1 MSKIFFN
8 SFAVLALICTL
19 QFVTVESCSCP
30 PVGAIKRNVGCKD
43 EFMAIVNITG
53 VTVHEDHIEL
63 GRDYSFVLIEDY
75 SPHLASHLSL
85 SNIESINTGI
95 YEAVCG
101 ITLSLHTTYLMKGDF
116 VNGKPRI
123 ALCRAYT
130 AALTH
135 VPTKTGRKTMFE
147 DFLVI
152 LGLKGKT
159 SAADQVNFSL
169 SGPTSPEAQ
178 ICYGRLASSNATQE
192 KCLSAAETQW
202 NVTVSVIGNGTEP
215 SEAQCNAWTSSL
227 QCIDE
232 AICKLCSKPEIAD
245 IGQWELAAYENR
257 SFCGLD
263 STKAP
268 IDWCKN
274 RTVGQDNSSFSS
286 SSSAASSK
294 VKSSSPIVITIVAVL
309 MLTMIILAGIAIILM
324 INAPDKEDSKGDD
337 GHQSTA
343 KNLPVRL

>member
-1 MSKIFFN
+1 M
-8 SFAVLALICTL
+8 LLRTPAL
-19 QFVTVESCSCP
+19 VCS
-30 PVGAIKRNVGCKD
+30 I
-43 EFMAIVNITG
+43 
-53 VTVHEDHIEL
+53 
-63 GRDYSFVLIEDY
+63 S
-75 SPHLASHLSL
+75 
-85 SNIESINTGI
+85 
-95 YEAVCG
+95 
-101 ITLSLHTTYLMKGDF
+101 
-116 VNGKPRI
+116 
-123 ALCRAYT
+123 
-130 AALTH
+130 
-135 VPTKTGRKTMFE
+135 
-147 DFLVI
+147 LVI

-343 KNLPVRL
+343 KTSQSDFSFSSLLDVEKSQLNKGPFKSKISAKLNGKLLGKSKMDKHKVGRSGKSAKHWSASLSFCIF